1 MGERRDRV
9 ALDPH
14 GYRVAIR
21 ADSFND
27 WFVFRTDLVKGEFRS
42 TLPDDW
48 TAYVPATDRDRLA
61 DQVEQFAEQAEE
73 IATGL
78 AWLQARSQAGSPGP
92 VPAGGEE
99 PDHG

>member
-1 MGERRDRV
+1 MSERRDRI
-9 ALDPH
+9 ALDPN

-21 ADSFND
+21 ADSCDN

-61 DQVEQFAEQAEE
+61 DQVQQFAEQAEE
-73 IATGL
+73 IASGL
-78 AWLQARSQAGSPGP
+78 AWLRATSQVGSPEP
-92 VPAGGEE
+92 DPAGGEE
-99 PDHG
+99 GES